1 MSDSIILYNYFLL
14 TILLDCK
21 YVYLLQND
29 VNVKQL
35 AFIVLLLKLVGA
47 YYERQG
53 SVFSSSCGLATAL
66 NRIKLEN
73 GSERGRRCA
82 PAKASPFLRI

>member
-1 MSDSIILYNYFLL
+1 M
-14 TILLDCK
+14 DCK

-35 AFIVLLLKLVGA
+35 AFVVLLLKLVGA

-53 SVFSSSCGLATAL
+53 SVFSSTCGLALVLT
-66 NRIKLEN
+66 RIKLEN
-73 GSERGRRCA
+73 GSERGGMNV
-82 PAKASPFLRI
+82 PAKVSPLLRI